1 MGFTLT
7 LVCLFAVFSNVSKTE
22 TSKTET
28 TDRRPRKHRPG
39 KHRPRKINTDPEK
52 GQNIVCVLTETETC
66 TDLVCLFAVFSNVSK
81 TETKTQILKRVKTL
95 SVY

>member
-39 KHRPRKINTDPEK
+39 KHRPRKLKPLKHRPRKINTDPEK
-52 GQNIVCVLTETETC
+52 GQNIVCVLTEK
-66 TDLVCLFAVFSNVSK
+66 FRS
-81 TETKTQILKRVKTL
+81 LKNQ
-95 SVY
+95 